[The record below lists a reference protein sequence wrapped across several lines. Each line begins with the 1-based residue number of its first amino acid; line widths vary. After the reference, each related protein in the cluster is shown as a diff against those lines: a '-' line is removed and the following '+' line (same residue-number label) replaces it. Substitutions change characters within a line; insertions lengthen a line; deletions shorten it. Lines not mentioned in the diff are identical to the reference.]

1 MTAIAGLGKLLIG
14 DGLIAPKSTKLVP
27 SGWCGEVVGFEPQ
40 MFGLVL
46 VRLRGVDPEDLR
58 EVLVGQTELETAWLR
73 APRDPV
79 QAAAQR
85 GGWAYYPSVE
95 AASGGKP

>member
-1 MTAIAGLGKLLIG
+1 VTAILGFGKLLLG
-14 DGLIAPKSTKLVP
+14 DRLVAPKRCKLVP
-27 SGWCGEVVGFEPQ
+27 DGWCGEVVAFEPH

-46 VRLRGVDPEDLR
+46 VRLRGTDAEDLR
-58 EVLVGQTELETAWLR
+58 EVLVGQTELETLWTR

-85 GGWAYYPSVE
+85 GGWAYYPSVDD
-95 AASGGKP
+95 AIGGEK